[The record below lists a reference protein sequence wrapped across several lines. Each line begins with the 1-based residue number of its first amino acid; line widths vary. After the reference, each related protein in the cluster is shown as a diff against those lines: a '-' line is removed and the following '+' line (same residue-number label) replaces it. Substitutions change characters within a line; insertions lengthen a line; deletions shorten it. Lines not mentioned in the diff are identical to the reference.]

1 MRCHPER
8 MARINWFVR
17 ACLNIHKDREEKTLT
32 TMSLFKAYRDMV
44 CQCHPKLAFG
54 FLVELE
60 LC

>member
-8 MARINWFVR
+8 AARTNWFVR
-17 ACLNIHKDREEKTLT
+17 ACLNIHKDREEKTPT
-32 TMSLFKAYRDMV
+32 NRV

-54 FLVELE
+54 FFAELE